1 MQEKLTILISAEHKK
16 FIKRHAK
23 EQNKSVSKFIDDLL
37 ASVKRESNRTAEKD
51 EWLEKAAGIYNTGHK
66 DILNDLFKGIKK

>member
-1 MQEKLTILISAEHKK
+1 MQEKLTILVSAEHKK

-23 EQNKSVSKFIDDLL
+23 QQNKSVSKFIDDWL
-37 ASVKRESNRTAEKD
+37 ASVKREAKRSAEKD
-51 EWLEKAAGIYNTGHK
+51 EWLDKAAGIYNTGHK